1 MIMSFEEFDKSLNEG
16 FFDWLSGLFTSGEE
30 QPKNTDKSQTDVQDS
45 VVADFYKTLQDFA
58 DTKKSMPVETQGN
71 MKYSKTVEDIQAA
84 LSFLGYPFPKYG
96 VDGYFGPETAAAI
109 AKFNDDTAP
118 KKADDASKK
127 TDDNK
132 GD

>member
-1 MIMSFEEFDKSLNEG
+1 MIMSFEEFNRSLTEG
-16 FFDWLSGLFTSGEE
+16 FFDWLSGLFTPGEE
-30 QPKNTDKSQTDVQDS
+30 QPKNADKSQTDVQDAA
-45 VVADFYKTLQDFA
+45 VGDFYKTLQDFA
-58 DTKKSMPVETQGN
+58 DSKKSIPVEAYGN

-109 AKFNDDTAP
+109 AKFNEDTAP
-118 KKADDASKK
+118 KKVEDASKK
-127 TDDNK
+127 TDDNN